1 MSVMPDRTGGS
12 NFIAAYTAVMALRPI
27 NLDIDPYCRALRSA
41 QHSMRRF
48 EKRANHYA
56 GSWRGDGVQPAE
68 TRQMRRAKAR
78 KAVKR

>member
-1 MSVMPDRTGGS
+1 MSVMPERTGGGS
-12 NFIAAYTAVMALRPI
+12 FIAAYTAALAMQPA
-27 NLDIDPYCRALRSA
+27 NFNIDPYCRALRNA
-41 QHSMRRF
+41 QQSMRRF

-78 KAVKR
+78 KAVRR

>member
-1 MSVMPDRTGGS
+1 MPERTGGS
-12 NFIAAYTAVMALRPI
+12 SFIAAYTAALAMQPI
-27 NLDIDPYCRALRSA
+27 NLNIDPYCRALRSA

-48 EKRANHYA
+48 EKRANHIV

>member
-1 MSVMPDRTGGS
+1 MPERTGGS
-12 NFIAAYTAVMALRPI
+12 NFIAAYTAVMALQPI
-27 NLDIDPYCRALRSA
+27 NLDIDPYVRGMERAQR
-41 QHSMRRF
+41 SMRRF
-48 EKRANHYA
+48 EKRANHIV